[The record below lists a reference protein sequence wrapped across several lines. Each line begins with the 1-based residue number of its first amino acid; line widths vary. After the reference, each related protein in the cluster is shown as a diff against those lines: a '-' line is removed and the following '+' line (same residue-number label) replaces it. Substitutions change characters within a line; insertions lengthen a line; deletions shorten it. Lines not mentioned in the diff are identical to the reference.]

1 MATPASTSRLSQP
14 AAASASGRRIAI
26 VCRDDAAGEA
36 ATSFVAQLGLEPV
49 ISPPLRADAASLEAL
64 EVLRQA
70 DFALVLQADR
80 PLEIGFLLGALGRS
94 RICLLQVEGGGGIAG
109 LPQHAIDDAGVWR
122 LLLAREMKQ
131 AGLDVDL
138 NLAL

>member
-1 MATPASTSRLSQP
+1 MTASSPAPASITSS
-14 AAASASGRRIAI
+14 ASAGKRIVI

-36 ATSFVAQLGLEPV
+36 VTTFVAQLGLEPV
-49 ISPPLRADAASLEAL
+49 ISQSASLEGL

-94 RICLLQVEGGGGIAG
+94 RVFLLQAPGAADSLPGLTLQAMDEGG
-109 LPQHAIDDAGVWR
+109 LWR
-122 LLLAREMKQ
+122 LLLAREMKK
-131 AGLDVDL
+131 AGLAVDL